1 MGRTGRTKR
10 TNDGHARPRRGLLAG
25 LLAGALGLMA
35 VLTGPGSPVP
45 IASAAAPV
53 GQGFNLNASD
63 LRFILQQIKIAENH
77 VATTTAANA
86 PCGAL
91 LGPAPDQIPANGV
104 GVTLPWGLRTVDGT
118 CNNLLKDTSIGL
130 DQNKFGAA
138 DQVFPRRSRPSTVQ
152 AGIRTDYGPAG
163 PPVRTPSRGASAT

>member
-1 MGRTGRTKR
+1 MRRIGRTMQMNG
-10 TNDGHARPRRGLLAG
+10 GYARPRRGLVAG
-25 LLAGALGLMA
+25 MLAGALGLLA
-35 VLTGPGSPVP
+35 VLAVPGVP
-45 IASAAAPV
+45 GVPSASAQAPV
-53 GQGFNLNASD
+53 GQGFNLNRSD

-77 VATTTAANA
+77 VAETTVANA

-91 LGPAPDQIPANGV
+91 LGPAADQIPDDGV

-138 DQVFPRRSRPSTVQ
+138 DQVFPREVTPPSSGRDTHRRVRPVRRS
-152 AGIRTDYGPAG
+152 
-163 PPVRTPSRGASAT
+163 RTPSRDASAT